1 MITNITLTNKIYKGI
16 ISIALDDG
24 SAATTVSISN
34 GTTAWQVNIPI
45 GGTADW
51 NIPAEALSIGTTTFV
66 ATSSDGNIVSNELP
80 IAIKVSID
88 KVNKFVAISS
98 DTGASIKLE
107 GGVDYVL
114 TKPNKGG
121 ITYFDYPSEL
131 DSLNSLGFRVSLLND
146 ASAVIWQGYVD
157 YSDAT
162 ISVVEAADEYQVS
175 WTSPSDSND
184 LYLNNVLVYKA
195 AKDVYT
201 FTIPSNN
208 PYLTIGINTLKVV
221 PLGESYYKPA
231 STTFVI
237 DANVLFRVEDVAD
250 WYTHQ
255 LNSMAQPDTTLYTE
269 NIPYTID
276 TICNIGSLE
285 LHQRTLN
292 AKANAPEQVIAS
304 LNLLAGEISGNP
316 DLDYYNYA
324 LGFTFIA
331 TEKCAK
337 SLFERINTFAYNW
350 NGKNIPIVANNYT
363 TIAVYNLP
371 VMSQPF
377 FENGET
383 RVAITWYISLDFTKV
398 GVYSD
403 EIKWHL
409 TVGETEYPMPVI
421 TAAISTAYGV
431 NPIQE
436 NGTYDVKSELS
447 SRTRA
452 WTFTLPYTHSTLTNY
467 LVGTYVLGTDN
478 TAFTLPLTLKYA
490 DDVFTA
496 RTYTVIIS
504 SANYAYESGK
514 IVGLTID
521 MAEKEE

>member
-16 ISIALDDG
+16 INIAVDDG
-24 SAATTVSISN
+24 TAAASVSISN
-34 GTTAWQVNIPI
+34 GTTVWQVNIPI

-66 ATSSDGNIVSNELP
+66 ATSSDGNVVSNELS

-88 KVNKFVAISS
+88 KVNHFVEVSS
-98 DTGASIKLE
+98 DTGAFVRLE
-107 GGVDYVL
+107 ANGSVIA
-114 TKPNKGG
+114 TKPNTSKYL
-121 ITYFDYPSEL
+121 YFDYPSDL
-131 DSLNSLGFRVSLLND
+131 SSLRFKLTLLSD
-146 ASAVIWQGYVD
+146 TPATIWEGYVD

-162 ISVVEAADEYQVS
+162 ITVVEANGQYQVS
-175 WTSPSDSND
+175 WTSPSNSND
-184 LYLNNVLVYKA
+184 LYLNDALVYKA
-195 AKDVYT
+195 ATDVYT
-201 FTIPSNN
+201 FTIPSDN

-231 STTFVI
+231 TTTFVI
-237 DANVLFRVEDVAD
+237 DANTLFRVEDVAD

-255 LNSMAQPDTTLYTE
+255 LNSMAKPDTTLYTE
-269 NIPYTID
+269 NIPYIIN

-292 AKANAPEQVIAS
+292 AKANTPEQVIAS

-316 DLDYYNYA
+316 DLDYYNYS

-350 NGKNIPIVANNYT
+350 NGKNIPIIANNYT

-409 TVGETEYPMPVI
+409 TIGETEYPMPI
-421 TAAISTAYGV
+421 MTAAISTAYGV

-467 LVGTYVLGTDN
+467 LVGTYILGTDN

-490 DDVFTA
+490 DNVFTS
-496 RTYTVIIS
+496 RTYNVVIT

-514 IVGLTID
+514 IVGLTVD
-521 MAEKEE
+521 MTEKEE

>member
-1 MITNITLTNKIYKGI
+1 MITKITLTNKIYKGI
-16 ISIALDDG
+16 INVTIDDG

-34 GTTAWQVNIPI
+34 GTTAWTVNIPI

-66 ATSSDGNIVSNELP
+66 ATYNAGDKPIVSNELP
-80 IAIKVSID
+80 IAITVSID
-88 KVNKFVAISS
+88 KVNYFVAVSS

-107 GGVDYVL
+107 GGGSYTL

-121 ITYFDYPSEL
+121 ITYFDYPSDL
-131 DSLNSLGFRVSLLND
+131 SSLRFKLTLLSD
-146 ASAVIWQGYVD
+146 APATIWEGYVD

-162 ISVVEAADEYQVS
+162 ISVVEAADGQYQVS
-175 WTSPSDSND
+175 WTSPSNSNN
-184 LYLNNVLVYKA
+184 LYLNNVLVYA
-195 AKDVYT
+195 AARDVYT
-201 FTIPSNN
+201 FTIPSDN
-208 PYLTIGINTLKVV
+208 PYLTLGINTLKVV

-231 STTFVI
+231 TTTFVI

-255 LNSMAQPDTTLYTE
+255 LNSMAKPDTTLYTE
-269 NIPYTID
+269 NVPYTID

-292 AKANAPEQVIAS
+292 AKANTPEQVIAS

-350 NGKNIPIVANNYT
+350 NGKSIPIIANNYT

-409 TVGETEYPMPVI
+409 TVGENTYPMPVM

-467 LVGTYVLGTDN
+467 LVGTYILGTDN

-496 RTYTVIIS
+496 RTYTVVIT
-504 SANYAYESGK
+504 SANYAYESGA
-514 IVGLTID
+514 IVGITVD
-521 MAEKEE
+521 MTEKEE

>member
-16 ISIALDDG
+16 IGIAVDDG
-24 SAATTVSISN
+24 SAATTISISN
-34 GTTAWQVNIPI
+34 GTTAWQVNIPT

-66 ATSSDGNIVSNELP
+66 ATYNAGGEPIVSNELA

-88 KVNKFVAISS
+88 KVNHFVAVNS

-107 GGVDYVL
+107 GGSTIL
-114 TKPNKGG
+114 ATKPNTSK
-121 ITYFDYPSEL
+121 TVYFDYPSDL
-131 DSLNSLGFRVSLLND
+131 ISLRFKLTLLSD
-146 ASAVIWQGYVD
+146 APATIWEGYVD

-175 WTSPSDSND
+175 WTSPSNSND
-184 LYLNNVLVYKA
+184 LYLNDALVYA
-195 AKDVYT
+195 AATNVYT
-201 FTIPSNN
+201 FNIPSNN

-221 PLGESYYKPA
+221 PLGKSYYKA
-231 STTFVI
+231 ATTTFVI

-255 LNSMAQPDTTLYTE
+255 LNSMAKPDTTLYTE
-269 NIPYTID
+269 NVPYVID

-337 SLFERINTFAYNW
+337 SLFERINTFAYN
-350 NGKNIPIVANNYT
+350 
-363 TIAVYNLP
+363 
-371 VMSQPF
+371 
-377 FENGET
+377 
-383 RVAITWYISLDFTKV
+383 
-398 GVYSD
+398 
-403 EIKWHL
+403 
-409 TVGETEYPMPVI
+409 
-421 TAAISTAYGV
+421 
-431 NPIQE
+431 
-436 NGTYDVKSELS
+436 
-447 SRTRA
+447 
-452 WTFTLPYTHSTLTNY
+452 
-467 LVGTYVLGTDN
+467 
-478 TAFTLPLTLKYA
+478 
-490 DDVFTA
+490 
-496 RTYTVIIS
+496 
-504 SANYAYESGK
+504 
-514 IVGLTID
+514 
-521 MAEKEE
+521 

>member
-1 MITNITLTNKIYKGI
+1 MITNITLTNKINKGI
-16 ISIALDDG
+16 IGIAVNDG
-24 SAATTVSISN
+24 SKPAAISISN
-34 GTTAWQVNIPI
+34 GSNSWTVDMPI
-45 GGTADW
+45 GGTVDW
-51 NIPAEALSIGTTTFV
+51 TIPAEALGIGTTTFI
-66 ATSSDGNIVSNELP
+66 ATFNNGNDIITSNHLD
-80 IAIKVSID
+80 ITIKVAID
-88 KVNKFVAISS
+88 KVNHFVAVYAE
-98 DTGASIKLE
+98 TGAFIKLE
-107 GGVDYVL
+107 AGSTAIGI
-114 TKPNKGG
+114 KPNTGNT
-121 ITYFDYPSEL
+121 TYFDYASDL
-131 DSLNSLGFRVSLLND
+131 KNLLFKLTLIND
-146 ASAVIWQGYVD
+146 ANGTIWTGYVD
-157 YSDAT
+157 FNDAT
-162 ISVVEAADEYQVS
+162 ITVVATGNHYQVN
-175 WTSPSDSND
+175 WTSPSSRNE
-184 LYLNNVLVYKA
+184 LYLNDVLMFSTA
-195 AKDVYT
+195 GVYT
-201 FTIPSNN
+201 FNISSDD
-208 PYLTIGINTLKVV
+208 PYLTLGINTLTIK
-221 PLGESYYKPA
+221 PLGESYYLPA
-231 STTFVI
+231 TTTFVI

-255 LNSMAQPDTTLYTE
+255 LNSMAKPDTNLYTD
-269 NIPYTID
+269 NIPYTIN

-292 AKANAPEQVIAS
+292 TKTDTPETVVAS
-304 LNLLAGEISGNP
+304 LNLLAGEISNNP

-350 NGKNIPIVANNYT
+350 NGKSIPITTNNYT
-363 TIAVYNLP
+363 TIATYNLP

-383 RVAITWYISLDFTKV
+383 RVAITWYISLDFTKI

-409 TVGETEYPMPVI
+409 TVGETEYPMPVLN
-421 TAAISTAYGV
+421 AAISTVYGV
-431 NPIQE
+431 KVIQE

-467 LVGTYVLGTDN
+467 LVGTYILGTDN

-490 DDVFTA
+490 DDVFID
-496 RTYTVIIS
+496 RTYTVAIT

-514 IVGLTID
+514 IVGLTVNI
-521 MAEKEE
+521 AEKEV